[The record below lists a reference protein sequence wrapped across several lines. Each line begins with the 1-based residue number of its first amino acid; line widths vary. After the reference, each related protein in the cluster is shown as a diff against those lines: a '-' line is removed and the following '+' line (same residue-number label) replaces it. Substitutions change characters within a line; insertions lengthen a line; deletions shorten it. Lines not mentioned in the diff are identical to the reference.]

1 MLILCI
7 KINKEI
13 SLLNT
18 LLFNLRTNQLA
29 DSHLIKRLFI
39 ASLADREIAEYTR
52 GNYRFSFSESRVLA
66 EIIKYIQE
74 EEQSRVSSGLYRT
87 KRVNN
92 LDKLKNQSFRPDLRG
107 AYDEGVQHD
116 RDGLRGGAVGG
127 LPRGLPCDRDGRDG
141 KTFVAFEIGG
151 AGNVPYLAEESFPI
165 PSSSNSCFQPITSSG
180 ARGKPGNELGNS
192 FQLLPLPVLR
202 PRVTAD
208 GGQVVDGL
216 HSNRSSDSFRSLPS
230 PK

>member
-92 LDKLKNQSFRPDLRG
+92 LDQLKNQSFRPDLRG
-107 AYDEGVQHD
+107 AYDDEGVQHD

-127 LPRGLPCDRDGRDG
+127 LPRRDGRDG

-165 PSSSNSCFQPITSSG
+165 PSSSSSCFQPITASG

>member
-1 MLILCI
+1 M
-7 KINKEI
+7 
-13 SLLNT
+13 LNT

-66 EIIKYIQE
+66 EIIKYLQE

-116 RDGLRGGAVGG
+116 RDGLRGGAGGG

-141 KTFVAFEIGG
+141 KIGFVAFEIGG

-180 ARGKPGNELGNS
+180 ARGKPENELGNS
-192 FQLLPLPVLR
+192 FQLMPLPVLR
-202 PRVTAD
+202 PRVTAE
-208 GGQVVDGL
+208 GGQVVEGL
-216 HSNRSSDSFRSLPS
+216 HSNRSSDSYRSLPS

>member
-1 MLILCI
+1 M
-7 KINKEI
+7 
-13 SLLNT
+13 LNT

-29 DSHLIKRLFI
+29 DSHLIKRLFT

-66 EIIKYIQE
+66 EIIKYLQE

-92 LDKLKNQSFRPDLRG
+92 LDQLKNQSFRPDLRG
-107 AYDEGVQHD
+107 AYDDEGVQHD

-127 LPRGLPCDRDGRDG
+127 LPRGLPGDRDGRDG

-165 PSSSNSCFQPITSSG
+165 SSSSNSCFQPITSSG
-180 ARGKPGNELGNS
+180 ARGKPGHELGNS

-202 PRVTAD
+202 PRVTVE

>member
-1 MLILCI
+1 M
-7 KINKEI
+7 
-13 SLLNT
+13 LNT

-39 ASLADREIAEYTR
+39 ASLADRETAEYTR
-52 GNYRFSFSESRVLA
+52 GTYRFSFSESRVLA
-66 EIIKYIQE
+66 EIIKYLQE

-116 RDGLRGGAVGG
+116 RDSLRGGAVGG

-141 KTFVAFEIGG
+141 KIGFVAFEIGG

-180 ARGKPGNELGNS
+180 ARGKPENELGNS
-192 FQLLPLPVLR
+192 FQLMPLPVLK
-202 PRVTAD
+202 PRVTAE
-208 GGQVVDGL
+208 GVQVVEG